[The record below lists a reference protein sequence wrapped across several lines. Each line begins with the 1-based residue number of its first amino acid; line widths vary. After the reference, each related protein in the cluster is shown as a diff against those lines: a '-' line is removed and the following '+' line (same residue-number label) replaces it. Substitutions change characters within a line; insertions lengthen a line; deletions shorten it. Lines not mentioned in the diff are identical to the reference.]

1 MLIMSCIKI
10 AIFASGSGTNA
21 ENIIKYFGNKSLCE
35 VSLVLCNKKDA
46 YVTERARQLNVPS
59 VIFTKSQLEESSC
72 IDELLSEKGVQYII
86 LAGFLL
92 KIPERLLNKYHKR
105 IINIHPALLP
115 KYGGKGMHGMHVHE
129 AVITAGERESGITVH
144 IIDADYDKGE
154 TIFQAKCSID
164 TGDTPEI
171 LAAKI
176 HELEQRYFPEAIEN
190 YILKTR

>member
-1 MLIMSCIKI
+1 
-10 AIFASGSGTNA
+10 
-21 ENIIKYFGNKSLCE
+21 
-35 VSLVLCNKKDA
+35 
-46 YVTERARQLNVPS
+46 
-59 VIFTKSQLEESSC
+59 
-72 IDELLSEKGVQYII
+72 
-86 LAGFLL
+86 
-92 KIPERLLNKYHKR
+92 
-105 IINIHPALLP
+105 
-115 KYGGKGMHGMHVHE
+115 MHGMHVHE

-164 TGDTPEI
+164 TGDTSEI